1 MISPTYMIK
10 TIHYDEATDEF
21 VINLHVPKTMRGTCY
36 PYEDDGE
43 QWEQDA
49 VCVWIDNS
57 RFEYGLYHTQYL
69 DYKDSLQATSPI
81 IFFDTQE
88 EAERFAKTHS
98 LMIEYSSNHD
108 HLINYDE

>member
-1 MISPTYMIK
+1 MISPTSMIK
-10 TIHYDEATDEF
+10 TIRYDEAMDEF
-21 VINLHVPKTMRGTCY
+21 VINLHVPKTQRGTY
-36 PYEDDGE
+36 TYDDDME
-43 QWEQDA
+43 WEVDA

-57 RFEYGLYHTQYL
+57 RLEYGLFHTQYL

-98 LMIEYSSNHD
+98 LMIEYGSGHNY
-108 HLINYDE
+108 LINNDE